1 MPLATGSWQGAF
13 FCCKDSAESA
23 LKCLKCMKTQVSP
36 AIIMRIREIGES
48 DLLVTFFTPEKGQV
62 RGVAKGGRKSRKRFA
77 NCLETFSLVS
87 LEWDAKREGSLCL
100 LLSGKLMD
108 AYPALRADFSILSRA
123 SYMIELTE
131 VLFPSGVAE
140 KEMFE
145 LLRGSLE
152 SLSRGTAPELIMLLF
167 EARALALGGYAIR
180 TGTCCC
186 CGRAYTGSGIA
197 VFRPDRGGIAC
208 LRCQGESAKT
218 PPLRPSSVKAL
229 ENIQGGAICDCGD
242 LTLTDE
248 EITEIRTVLR
258 LHREYRLEH
267 RLKTLRYL
275 E

>member
-1 MPLATGSWQGAF
+1 MQETTTS
-13 FCCKDSAESA
+13 
-23 LKCLKCMKTQVSP
+23 

-48 DLLVTFFTPEKGQV
+48 DLLVTFFTPDKGQV
-62 RGVAKGGRKSRKRFA
+62 KGVAKGARKSRKRFA

-87 LEWDAKREGSLCL
+87 LEYGWKKEGGLCL
-100 LLSGKLMD
+100 LHSGKLLD
-108 AYPALRADFSILSRA
+108 AYAALRSDFSTLSRA
-123 SYMIELTE
+123 SYLIELTE
-131 VLFPSGVAE
+131 VLFPTGVAE
-140 KEMFE
+140 REMFE

-152 SLSRGTAPELIMLLF
+152 SLARGTAPELSMILF

-180 TGTCCC
+180 TGRCCC
-186 CGRAYTGSGIA
+186 CGRSYTGSGTA

-208 LRCQGESAKT
+208 LRCQEESTKT
-218 PPLRPSSVKAL
+218 PPLRPAGVRAL
-229 ENIQGGAICDCGD
+229 ENIQGGSICDCED

-248 EITEIRTVLR
+248 VVMQIRAVLR

>member
-1 MPLATGSWQGAF
+1 
-13 FCCKDSAESA
+13 
-23 LKCLKCMKTQVSP
+23 MKSQISP

-48 DLLVTFFTPEKGQV
+48 DLLVTFFTPERGQV
-62 RGVAKGGRKSRKRFA
+62 RGVAKGARKSRQRFA

-87 LEWDAKREGSLCL
+87 LEYGTKREGGLCL
-100 LLSGKLMD
+100 LHSGKLLD
-108 AYPALRADFSILSRA
+108 AYPALRSDFGILSRA

-131 VLFPSGVAE
+131 VLFPTGVAE
-140 KEMFE
+140 SEMFE
-145 LLRGSLE
+145 LLKRSLE
-152 SLSRGTAPELIMLLF
+152 SLALGIAPDLSMLLF

-180 TGTCCC
+180 TGRCCC
-186 CGRAYTGSGIA
+186 CGRNYTGSGTA

-208 LRCQGESAKT
+208 RRCQGESAKT
-218 PPLRPSSVKAL
+218 PPLRPAGVRTL
-229 ENIQGGAICDCGD
+229 ENIQEGAICDCGD

-248 EITEIRTVLR
+248 EIMEIRTVLR